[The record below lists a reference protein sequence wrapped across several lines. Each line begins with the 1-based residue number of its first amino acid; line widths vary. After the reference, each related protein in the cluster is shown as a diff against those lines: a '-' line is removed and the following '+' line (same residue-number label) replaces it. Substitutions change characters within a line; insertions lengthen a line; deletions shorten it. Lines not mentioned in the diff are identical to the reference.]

1 MDNEPTNQL
10 EQRLTGLETRI
21 SRLEEQGTKLDR
33 LIYKLFK
40 RLPKKTGATGA
51 TPAETKPA

>member
-1 MDNEPTNQL
+1 MDNEQNNL
-10 EQRLTGLETRI
+10 DQRLTEIETRI

-40 RLPKKTGATGA
+40 RLPKKTGSTSV
-51 TPAETKPA
+51 TPAETKPV